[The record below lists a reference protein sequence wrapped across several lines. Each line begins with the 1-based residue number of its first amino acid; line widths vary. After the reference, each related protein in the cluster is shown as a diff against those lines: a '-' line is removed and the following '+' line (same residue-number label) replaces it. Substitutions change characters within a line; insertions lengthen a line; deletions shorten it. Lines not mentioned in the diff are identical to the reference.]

1 MQLRNYAA
9 TKDELQCGK
18 HDDTW
23 CYKTGLYWSL
33 KETYRSGRRN
43 DSRRHRWRGKT
54 LLLPH
59 TLRVSFWGLEHIS
72 KWTKHM
78 HMHSWRI
85 YAKVVTYREEV
96 VDGLR
101 LGIIAC
107 PLLLEYPLGP
117 LLRQPVPLRKL
128 LRQHLLCRLSLP
140 LNGVLRTLN
149 NIQIIVI
156 IAT

>member
-1 MQLRNYAA
+1 
-9 TKDELQCGK
+9 
-18 HDDTW
+18 
-23 CYKTGLYWSL
+23 
-33 KETYRSGRRN
+33 
-43 DSRRHRWRGKT
+43 
-54 LLLPH
+54 
-59 TLRVSFWGLEHIS
+59 
-72 KWTKHM
+72 M

-156 IAT
+156 IATYSKERKEKLRQSYTWIAMSTDRGRGRIGGAELVCLALI